1 MWKGGCLDGGG
12 GGDLIPQSHSFCTAM
27 PYPELLSPLSRMPF
41 PFSMAVFTLETEKQ
55 MDKVRRIVHPNL
67 RPSHFQIKAY
77 YLSDA
82 NYLTDNPS
90 QV

>member
-1 MWKGGCLDGGG
+1 MIGG
-12 GGDLIPQSHSFCTAM
+12 GGDLISQSHSFFTTM
-27 PYPELLSPLSRMPF
+27 PYPELLSLVSRMPF

-67 RPSHFQIKAY
+67 RPLHFQIKAY

-82 NYLTDNPS
+82 NYPTDNPS